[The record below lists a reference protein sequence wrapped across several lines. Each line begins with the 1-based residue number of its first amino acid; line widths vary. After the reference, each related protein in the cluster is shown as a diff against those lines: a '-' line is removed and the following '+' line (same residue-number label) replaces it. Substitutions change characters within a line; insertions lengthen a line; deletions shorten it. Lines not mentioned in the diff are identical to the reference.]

1 MPDPANVSE
10 AIAAATVNDDG
21 TLLLNFNV
29 TAPKAYPISTTAYL
43 IASQSMD
50 KAKADVFRTF
60 LNYGLNG
67 CQKKAEKVGYAPLP
81 ANLVKL
87 GMDALAKINPGSGDV
102 PTIGAA
108 ATVTPTTTAAVATTA
123 PAATA
128 APTTKATLTTNK
140 ATTKQKTTKT
150 TKKK

>member
-1 MPDPANVSE
+1 
-10 AIAAATVNDDG
+10 
-21 TLLLNFNV
+21 
-29 TAPKAYPISTTAYL
+29 
-43 IASQSMD
+43 MD
-50 KAKADVFRTF
+50 KAKADVLRTF

-67 CQKKAEKVGYAPLP
+67 CQKMAEKNGYAPLP

-87 GMDALAKINPGSGDV
+87 GMGALAKINPGSGDV